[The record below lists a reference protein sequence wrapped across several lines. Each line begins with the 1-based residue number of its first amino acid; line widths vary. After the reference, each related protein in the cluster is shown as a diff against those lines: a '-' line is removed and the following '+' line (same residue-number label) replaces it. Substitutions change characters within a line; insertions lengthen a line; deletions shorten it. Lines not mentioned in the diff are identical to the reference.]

1 MKNDI
6 QAVKK
11 VECQQS
17 ICWFSF
23 LKPTKKMRLDESHE
37 TLQECCERT
46 TKSKRIINHVGNLE
60 YYEEKLKALVEE
72 WKDKPAGSFINFSK
86 LAREKEI
93 LNAKRWSNSKRG
105 FEETWS

>member
-46 TKSKRIINHVGNLE
+46 TKSKRIINWKSGILRRKE
-60 YYEEKLKALVEE
+60 YYEEKLKVQRSG
-72 WKDKPAGSFINFSK
+72 KINQQVASLTFQ
-86 LAREKEI
+86 
-93 LNAKRWSNSKRG
+93 NWQGKRK
-105 FEETWS
+105 FK